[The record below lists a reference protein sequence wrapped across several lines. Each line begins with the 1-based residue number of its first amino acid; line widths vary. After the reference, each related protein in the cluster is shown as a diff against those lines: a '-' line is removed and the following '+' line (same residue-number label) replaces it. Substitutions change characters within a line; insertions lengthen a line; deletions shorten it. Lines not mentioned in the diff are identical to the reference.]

1 MRTSLLTVAVLS
13 TVTLIAGCDS
23 SSGVTAGATDGGTDG
38 APDNGVGGAIQAKL
52 QDILDKAIVNAPTKT
67 PGAVLLVSTPS
78 EQAVVASGKS
88 NVVVDSAMSSG
99 DMLRIASMTKTFVA
113 AVVLKLAEE
122 GKLDLNETVS
132 RYVPDITARIAN
144 GQSATVRNLL
154 NMTSGMFEYYDNPA
168 YLSAV
173 ETRPARQAW
182 TAEEVIAYA
191 YDQSAYFSPGVNFK
205 YTNTNYLLL
214 ELIVNRVSASTLAA
228 EMRRI
233 LFMPL
238 AMDNTFMEMKETKS
252 GGFGGLLVRGY
263 STSQTPFKDI
273 TEQNDSLG
281 LGDGGLI
288 SDAPGVAKFLRAL
301 FKQKSILND
310 NSLVQMKTSGFAGKD
325 YGLGLEVKSSTT
337 YGPNWGHGGKS
348 AGFQSDMRYYPDKDL
363 VVVILTNEENSDS
376 GFIDQVTKDTLSS
389 LYP

>member
-1 MRTSLLTVAVLS
+1 
-13 TVTLIAGCDS
+13 
-23 SSGVTAGATDGGTDG
+23 
-38 APDNGVGGAIQAKL
+38 
-52 QDILDKAIVNAPTKT
+52 
-67 PGAVLLVSTPS
+67 
-78 EQAVVASGKS
+78 
-88 NVVVDSAMSSG
+88 MSSG

-228 EMRRI
+228 EMTD
-233 LFMPL
+233 PVH
-238 AMDNTFMEMKETKS
+238 AA
-252 GGFGGLLVRGY
+252 
-263 STSQTPFKDI
+263 
-273 TEQNDSLG
+273 
-281 LGDGGLI
+281 GDGQYVHGNEGDQVRWI
-288 SDAPGVAKFLRAL
+288 RRAVGPRIQYESDAVQRHHRA
-301 FKQKSILND
+301 
-310 NSLVQMKTSGFAGKD
+310 
-325 YGLGLEVKSSTT
+325 E
-337 YGPNWGHGGKS
+337 
-348 AGFQSDMRYYPDKDL
+348 
-363 VVVILTNEENSDS
+363 
-376 GFIDQVTKDTLSS
+376 
-389 LYP
+389 